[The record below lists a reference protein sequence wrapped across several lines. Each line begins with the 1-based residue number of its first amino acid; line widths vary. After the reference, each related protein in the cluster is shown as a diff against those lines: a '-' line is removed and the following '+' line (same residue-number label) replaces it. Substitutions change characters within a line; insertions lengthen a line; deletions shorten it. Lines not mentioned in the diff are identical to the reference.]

1 MFTHQ
6 LRNQL
11 NYGNMSKYSD
21 KELSLH
27 IVGRNCIGFPIA
39 IKFAMC
45 FDISVLQSLYKML
58 Q

>member
-27 IVGRNCIGFPIA
+27 IIGRNCIGFPIA

-45 FDISVLQSLYKML
+45 FDISV
-58 Q
+58 